1 MFFAA
6 DSRSR
11 RLPQPDFRNLR
22 ASGFLLAFSAGRPD
36 SNIDPKVIAR
46 RGRGPGADQTR
57 VQESTHAIQSHNTCP
72 LSAQHAPRAA
82 PLSSEMSYSLRDRMF
97 PQPTSDC
104 YNVAQTHRRRMHMP
118 DVKIEWN
125 AGRTQEQKDKV
136 AKAITDALVDIAK
149 APRENVKISFKDN
162 PV

>member
-1 MFFAA
+1 
-6 DSRSR
+6 
-11 RLPQPDFRNLR
+11 
-22 ASGFLLAFSAGRPD
+22 
-36 SNIDPKVIAR
+36 
-46 RGRGPGADQTR
+46 
-57 VQESTHAIQSHNTCP
+57 
-72 LSAQHAPRAA
+72 
-82 PLSSEMSYSLRDRMF
+82 MF
-97 PQPTSDC
+97 PQPTPDC
-104 YNVAQTHRRRMHMP
+104 YNMTQTHRRRMHMP